1 MRNTLLFVVVASVL
15 GAGACFAQDVKPDD
29 STPQASEEEF
39 SLDKMMAELN
49 EPESEKEKSG
59 TDLLDEALALR
70 LTANTLKDIESILE
84 LSQKAIEKGLSA
96 DEEKVAQR
104 LIRSTLLQRAAVTAD
119 ILRDGRAESVREIA
133 IIAKIGLDDLEQV
146 KKTFDPKETENDF
159 EGANV
164 YWYIKATLLVFSGQD
179 GKNVIE
185 IIKTAKKL
193 NQDNNARMAQLLYME
208 SSVKTTDPKEQ
219 LKLLKQAYEKD
230 SQSEDIERS
239 YIIALARND
248 KIDDAAKLILSK
260 AEKDELK
267 DTLFILILSE
277 YYQNQKQPEK
287 AMEWLNK
294 VPKPAADSIQI
305 VKAKFFCALEMED
318 KKQIMDLSLK
328 LLNDDPQNID
338 LRKLR
343 VRIAI
348 AEKKYDVALEEV
360 RLALF
365 FDENSKELQMMKMAI
380 LCEKDKAN
388 FDEAR
393 KAIEDLLNEKEP
405 DFAALNYAGVVA
417 HLMKDFDLKLR
428 IFQIILK
435 QDENNEDAVCE
446 LPSIYIALKQYD
458 KAVEAFEK
466 SVKLYPENP
475 TALNNYSWFLS
486 TTDQDAFRDGK
497 KALDLALKAA
507 QASNY
512 EKAYILSTLA
522 AAYAENGDFENA
534 LKYIQKALE
543 INKDESIA
551 QSIKNEMESYKQNKP
566 IREDSNEWF
575 K

>member
-1 MRNTLLFVVVASVL
+1 MRNTLLFVVVAAVL
-15 GAGACFAQDVKPDD
+15 GTGACFAQDVKPDD
-29 STPQASEEEF
+29 SNPPASEEEF

-59 TDLLDEALALR
+59 TDLLDEALALK
-70 LTANTLKDIESILE
+70 LSASTLKDIESILE
-84 LSQKAIEKGLSA
+84 LSQKAIEKGLAA

-146 KKTFDPKETENDF
+146 KKTFDAKETENDF

-179 GKNVIE
+179 DKNVIE

-193 NQDNNARMAQLLYME
+193 NQDNNSRMAQLLYME

-230 SQSEDIERS
+230 SESEDIERS

-260 AEKDELK
+260 AEKGELE
-267 DTLFILILSE
+267 DPLFILILSE

-287 AMEWLNK
+287 ALEWLNK
-294 VPKPAADSIQI
+294 VPKPASDSIQI
-305 VKAKFFCALEMED
+305 IKAKFFCAIEMED

-328 LLNDDPQNID
+328 LLNDDPQNVAIRM
-338 LRKLR
+338 LRAR
-343 VRIAI
+343 VELAD
-348 AEKKYDVALEEV
+348 KKYDEALEEI
-360 RLALF
+360 RLAMF
-365 FDENSKELQMMKMAI
+365 FEENSKELQMMKTLI
-380 LCEKDKAN
+380 LCQKDKAN
-388 FDEAR
+388 FDDAR
-393 KAIEDLLNEKEP
+393 KTVENILNDK
-405 DFAALNYAGVVA
+405 DADVDALHIASLVA
-417 HLMKDFDLKLR
+417 HTMKDPELALR
-428 IFQIILK
+428 VSQTILK
-435 QDENNEDAVCE
+435 QDENDDSALFE
-446 LPSIYIALKQYD
+446 LPSIYIALKQFD
-458 KAVEAFEK
+458 KAVEAFEN
-466 SVKLYPENP
+466 SVKLHPENP

-486 TTDQDAFRDGK
+486 TTAQDAYRDGK
-497 KALDLALKAA
+497 KALDLGLKAA

-522 AAYAENGDFENA
+522 AAYAETGDFENA
-534 LKYIQKALE
+534 MKYIQKAIE